1 MALGELPIRVY
12 FQDTDSGGI
21 VFHAAYLDFFERG
34 RTEWLRSLGI
44 TQGGLYNELGLMF
57 VVRKIDIRYLKPAFL
72 DELLLVKTEISRI
85 GKAQITICQKVI
97 RDKGL
102 LMKGT
107 VNLGFISAD
116 DLRPK
121 VIPDWMRD
129 KLILQSAP
137 LSGDIK
143 DT

>member
-1 MALGELPIRVY
+1 MVLGELPIRVY

-44 TQGGLYNELGLMF
+44 TQGELYNELGLLF
-57 VVRKIDIRYLKPAFL
+57 VVRKIDLRYLKPAFL
-72 DELLLVKTEISRI
+72 DELLLVKTGISKI
-85 GKAQITICQKVI
+85 GKAQITICQKVF
-97 RDKGL
+97 RDRGL

-121 VIPDWMRD
+121 VIPDWIRD
-129 KLILQSAP
+129 KLILSSTSS
-137 LSGDIK
+137 LGDIK